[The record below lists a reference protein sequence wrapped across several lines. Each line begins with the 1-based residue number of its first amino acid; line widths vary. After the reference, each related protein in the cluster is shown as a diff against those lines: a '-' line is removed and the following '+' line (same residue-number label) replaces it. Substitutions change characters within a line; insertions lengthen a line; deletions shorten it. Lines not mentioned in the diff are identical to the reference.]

1 MSQQPNLPAVDLA
14 QKVYS
19 DLEAIERF
27 ELYTNGTTDPL
38 YVQFLKDS
46 VHATLAS
53 LGAVI
58 KLRRYR
64 IINLK
69 CLVCRG
75 KDV

>member
-1 MSQQPNLPAVDLA
+1 MSQQPNLSAVELT
-14 QKVYS
+14 QKAYS

-27 ELYTNGTTDPL
+27 ELYTKGTTHPL

-46 VHATLAS
+46 VHSTIAS
-53 LGAVI
+53 LGSVI
-58 KLRRYR
+58 KLRRYTV
-64 IINLK
+64 INLK